1 LTFAA
6 RSKTSTKQAKMGA
19 GKPAGI
25 RSARKLRNTRR
36 INRWADK
43 KYKKMHFGNDR
54 LARTSHSSTEREK
67 EKILFFFFAFFF
79 SLFFSLRH
87 RCVLQVES
95 AAGRVRRQGHCGRED
110 GRRGASRPLLAARER
125 KKKPFFF
132 DDD

>member
-1 LTFAA
+1 VLESELTVAECAA
-6 RSKTSTKQAKMGA
+6 KPQTKQAKMGA

-43 KYKKMHFGNDR
+43 KYKKMHFGNDISR
-54 LARTSHSSTEREK
+54 ATPLVDERRK
-67 EKILFFFFAFFF
+67 KILFL
-79 SLFFSLRH
+79 LFFSHFFFPLSLG

-110 GRRGASRPLLAARER
+110 GRRGTSRLALR
-125 KKKPFFF
+125 
-132 DDD
+132 